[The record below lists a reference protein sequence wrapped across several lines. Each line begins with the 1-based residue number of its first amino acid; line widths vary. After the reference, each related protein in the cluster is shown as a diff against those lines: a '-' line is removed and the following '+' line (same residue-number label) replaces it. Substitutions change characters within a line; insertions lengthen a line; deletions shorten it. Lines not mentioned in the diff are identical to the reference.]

1 MERESGYYW
10 VRILKDSNWEIAEYD
25 KHYKQFFVINSVFEY
40 KDSNFDEIDE
50 RRIVREETTVIEMS
64 EEEKEYI
71 KKYVAEHK
79 TIDSITIDNKILKI
93 IQDGNWDSKV
103 PLMRNPPPPPTKE
116 PFKGY

>member
-10 VRILKDSNWEIAEYD
+10 VNCKGEWIVAQWDKSMNWWVITGNERLFYD
-25 KHYKQFFVINSVFEY
+25 K
-40 KDSNFDEIDE
+40 DFDEIDE